1 VFGEDGSRR
10 GVYKLKEEHE
20 EGDREKKENTHKT
33 EEKEGRREGERVTL
47 GI

>member
-1 VFGEDGSRR
+1 MKKGI
-10 GVYKLKEEHE
+10 
-20 EGDREKKENTHKT
+20 EKKENTHKT